1 MHKIKAIIKN
11 LLTEFLYKIQKNR
24 QVVANKPSDVHLSVT
39 DNCCLRCK
47 MCDIWKLKEKQK
59 DLDYQTAKKIIDRLV
74 KWLDN
79 DFQLTFAGGEP
90 FLNKDFIKI
99 ISYAHQKGIKTSTN
113 SNAYIIDKALA
124 KKIVKSGLTQIF
136 FSVDGL
142 AKEHNFIRGRQDSF
156 QKIVDAIDYLQ
167 KEKAGKNT
175 PKIFINTVISNNN
188 YQLIKKIIYFAK
200 KQKVSGINFQ
210 ALMPNFAGG
219 YKSDWFKSNP
229 FWPKDKKKIIKII
242 EELIKLKKKQPDFIL
257 NSTHDLK
264 NFMNF
269 FADPKLFQETETC
282 LVGFNNFMVDTTGN
296 MRLCYEMGSVGNLL
310 KEDPEKLWKSKTASM
325 HRKKIV
331 KCKRPC
337 KLLPCNNLQIINW
350 LKKLLPL
357 N

>member
-113 SNAYIIDKALA
+113 SNAYIINKALA
-124 KKIVKSGLTQIF
+124 KKIIKSGLTQIF

-156 QKIVDAIDYLQ
+156 QKSS
-167 KEKAGKNT
+167 K
-175 PKIFINTVISNNN
+175 
-188 YQLIKKIIYFAK
+188 QLITY
-200 KQKVSGINFQ
+200 
-210 ALMPNFAGG
+210 
-219 YKSDWFKSNP
+219 
-229 FWPKDKKKIIKII
+229 KKKKLVKIHQKFLLTPLSLII
-242 EELIKLKKKQPDFIL
+242 
-257 NSTHDLK
+257 
-264 NFMNF
+264 
-269 FADPKLFQETETC
+269 
-282 LVGFNNFMVDTTGN
+282 
-296 MRLCYEMGSVGNLL
+296 
-310 KEDPEKLWKSKTASM
+310 
-325 HRKKIV
+325 
-331 KCKRPC
+331 
-337 KLLPCNNLQIINW
+337 IIN
-350 LKKLLPL
+350 
-357 N
+357 